1 MLESSRNIGGRRR
14 WWLLATTVLA
24 ISLAAAAADPPSDLR
39 IHVRGGST
47 TGSDPIVLTPEGA
60 KVAFTVSFSIPESRF
75 VPDPYEEKCS
85 RKAVKYTLK
94 TADQKEILGAAHSL
108 PDPDSEDALVLH
120 PTEIRNAAA
129 KFGANAIYLRLSDS
143 ESLEGQKG
151 VHDCAIIEKD
161 GDRERGESIQEIGCR
176 TEQGAK
182 MTFSRYAG
190 QARLYACPAPAAR

>member
-1 MLESSRNIGGRRR
+1 MRSTRIA
-14 WWLLATTVLA
+14 LLLG
-24 ISLAAAAADPPSDLR
+24 IFSAAGFGLVSAADPPSDLR

-75 VPDPYEEKCS
+75 VPDPYEEKCT

-120 PTEIRNAAA
+120 PTELRNAAA
-129 KFGANAIYLRLSDS
+129 KFGANAVYLRLSDS

-190 QARLYACPAPAAR
+190 QARLYACPAPAAK

>member
-1 MLESSRNIGGRRR
+1 MRPTGIALILGAVAAAGF
-14 WWLLATTVLA
+14 AH
-24 ISLAAAAADPPSDLR
+24 AAAADDLPSDRR

-47 TGSDPIVLTPEGA
+47 TGSDPIVLTPDGA

-94 TADQKEILGAAHSL
+94 TADQKEILGAGHPL
-108 PDPDSEDALVLH
+108 PDADSEDAPVLH
-120 PTEIRNAAA
+120 PTELRNAAG

-151 VHDCAIIEKD
+151 VHDCAVVEKD

-190 QARLYACPAPAAR
+190 QARFYACPSPAAR